1 MDAVVRFEQ
10 VMQRFGETVALRDVN
25 LTVEP
30 GTVTVLVGAN
40 GAGKSTT
47 IRLCTGVLRPQSGAV
62 EVFGIPTHAD
72 ARSIRR
78 RCGVV
83 PPKAAFYDR
92 LTGRENLGY
101 AARLFRLSKPP
112 IEREAERFGIA
123 DDLDRMVEGYS
134 TGMRARL
141 ALARSMLHDPE
152 LLLFDE
158 PTAGLDPEAAQTV
171 RETVLDLAGEGR
183 TVILSTHLLREAEG
197 SVDQIV
203 FMENSTVWDQ
213 GTPEELAIRHGG
225 VNRIRIT
232 VVDDAR
238 LLGWL
243 TDHPEVSYESRGHT
257 SVLELGSSFTVP
269 QAVRSMVEAGVD
281 LGAVI
286 PQTASLESIYLDM
299 RRSARNS

>member
-1 MDAVVRFEQ
+1 M
-10 VMQRFGETVALRDVN
+10 
-25 LTVEP
+25 
-30 GTVTVLVGAN
+30 
-40 GAGKSTT
+40 
-47 IRLCTGVLRPQSGAV
+47 
-62 EVFGIPTHAD
+62 
-72 ARSIRR
+72 
-78 RCGVV
+78 V

-92 LTGRENLGY
+92 LTGRENLNY
-101 AARLFRLSKPP
+101 AAQLFRLSKPP
-112 IEREAERFGIA
+112 IDREAERFGIA
-123 DDLDRMVEGYS
+123 DVLDRMVEGYS

-171 RETVLDLAGEGR
+171 RETVLSLAGEGR

-213 GTPEELAIRHGG
+213 GTPEELATRHGG
-225 VNRIRIT
+225 VNRIQVT
-232 VVDDAR
+232 VVDDTK
-238 LLGWL
+238 LSGWL
-243 TDHPEVSYESRGHT
+243 ADHPEVSHELRGDT
-257 SVLELGSSFTVP
+257 TLLELGANFTVP
-269 QAVRSMVEAGVD
+269 QAVRSLVEAGVD

-286 PQTASLESIYLDM
+286 PQKANLESIYLDM